1 MKKMFFVIFGGPK
14 LFCPEIEKS
23 RRKQFLV
30 QFSFLKK
37 LISRGSPEV
46 TFCSWTKFQRA
57 YGRSTFSRKKKVRE
71 QHLILPAAHG
81 QLEKTNSG
89 CSDMDPGCSDMD
101 SGHPPDTK
109 CASKSLPG
117 FFI

>member
-1 MKKMFFVIFGGPK
+1 MC
-14 LFCPEIEKS
+14 CPEIERS
-23 RRKQFLV
+23 RRTKFIART
-30 QFSFLKK
+30 FLKK
-37 LISRGSPEV
+37 FISRGSHEV

-57 YGRSTFSRKKKVRE
+57 YGRSTFSKIVRE
-71 QHLILPAAHG
+71 KNLILPAAHG

-101 SGHPPDTK
+101 SGHPPDIK
-109 CASKSLPG
+109 CASNLFPG

>member
-1 MKKMFFVIFGGPK
+1 M
-14 LFCPEIEKS
+14 
-23 RRKQFLV
+23 
-30 QFSFLKK
+30 
-37 LISRGSPEV
+37 
-46 TFCSWTKFQRA
+46 
-57 YGRSTFSRKKKVRE
+57 STFSKQSSRTNI
-71 QHLILPAAHG
+71 ILPAAHG

-109 CASKSLPG
+109 CASNEFPG